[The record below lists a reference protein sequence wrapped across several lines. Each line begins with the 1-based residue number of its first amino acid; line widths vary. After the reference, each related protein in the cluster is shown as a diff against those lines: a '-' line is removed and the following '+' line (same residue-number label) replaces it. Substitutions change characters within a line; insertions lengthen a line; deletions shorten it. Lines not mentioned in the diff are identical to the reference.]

1 MCQEVCS
8 TNECGKSRWEHQSNK
23 IVLEQVDQILYS
35 TLECILLV
43 VVFLSLTMTKS
54 DDGIQGVENQRRI
67 NHAIVVK
74 LAKILDYGNTTLI
87 MLEDVLL

>member
-8 TNECGKSRWEHQSNK
+8 TNECGKSHWEHQSNK

-35 TLECILLV
+35 TLEYILLV
-43 VVFLSLTMTKS
+43 VVFLSLTMTKR
-54 DDGIQGVENQRRI
+54 DDGIQGIENQRRI

>member
-1 MCQEVCS
+1 M
-8 TNECGKSRWEHQSNK
+8 NK

-35 TLECILLV
+35 TLEYILLV
-43 VVFLSLTMTKS
+43 LVFLSLTMTKR
-54 DDGIQGVENQRRI
+54 DDGIQGIENQRRI

>member
-1 MCQEVCS
+1 M
-8 TNECGKSRWEHQSNK
+8 NK

-35 TLECILLV
+35 TLEYILLV
-43 VVFLSLTMTKS
+43 VVFLSLTMTKR
-54 DDGIQGVENQRRI
+54 DDGIQGIENQRRI